1 MPGPTLGACSHFH
14 AREVCTSC
22 RLGDS
27 HSLAP
32 SWHRVV
38 VCGEQ
43 RLLMPA
49 LVTGLKAWHIR
60 PSSTFYPKRNYEAVR
75 SAIPRGS
82 QVVMLFCEI
91 DCREGILVAVERC
104 RYKDLAEGIR
114 VVVGIY
120 MDQLRILRDEYQLQ
134 VRCACFPPCAIT
146 PAKCAH
152 ALMRWPALLMDW
164 LWQLFVHPI
173 VPILNETRTISPEM
187 ASYHASRGT
196 SVTSSESTKQ

>member
-22 RLGDS
+22 RLGDP

-75 SAIPRGS
+75 SPVLYHEGRLSCRCSLGCGKRCPPIGKLEPGRASDAAQAQAAMPAASWAPAAASALPSSSTTFSTPGHTDFCALTKARGETQAPS
-82 QVVMLFCEI
+82 
-91 DCREGILVAVERC
+91 A
-104 RYKDLAEGIR
+104 
-114 VVVGIY
+114 
-120 MDQLRILRDEYQLQ
+120 
-134 VRCACFPPCAIT
+134 
-146 PAKCAH
+146 PARRSFMPNK
-152 ALMRWPALLMDW
+152 
-164 LWQLFVHPI
+164 
-173 VPILNETRTISPEM
+173 
-187 ASYHASRGT
+187 
-196 SVTSSESTKQ
+196 

>member
-134 VRCACFPPCAIT
+134 VRCACFSTCVVA

-152 ALMRWPALLMDW
+152 TLMRWPALLMDW